1 MSIPLGFACLCD
13 GQVLPAGNQMA
24 AYLDR
29 LIHSQSQ
36 YTFETWQGND
46 IVLCSLF
53 ACTCMRQMWFR
64 FLLFGQWFPLIWP
77 MCNVGKL
84 QSNDH
89 LWGFAYCLLIIHLGE
104 SVDLSPG
111 DCPLRWAKW
120 VHTHLSVCTAPK
132 RFTIVFE
139 NSMAISFVYSGTW
152 RTCWPKEAC
161 LYVGSDWL
169 SSSSSQKVARGQL
182 DNFFFFSIGK
192 RLWF

>member
-1 MSIPLGFACLCD
+1 MYETNVIP
-13 GQVLPAGNQMA
+13 
-24 AYLDR
+24 
-29 LIHSQSQ
+29 
-36 YTFETWQGND
+36 
-46 IVLCSLF
+46 
-53 ACTCMRQMWFR
+53 
-64 FLLFGQWFPLIWP
+64 FPLIWP
-77 MCNVGKL
+77 VYDVGKS

-139 NSMAISFVYSGTW
+139 NSMAITFVYSGTW

-182 DNFFFFSIGK
+182 DDFFFLVLVHVCGFNMFLELFTFVMLFKGLSGDK
-192 RLWF
+192 THYTFGWNYR